1 MMSLSG
7 CNPIVSL
14 EASVQRER
22 KSTPG
27 HIMVKLQ
34 KNQREIL
41 KVVRKRVTSKELLLE

>member
-1 MMSLSG
+1 MMGLSG
-7 CNPIVSL
+7 YNPIVNL

-34 KNQREIL
+34 KNQRENQEQSEKGCL
-41 KVVRKRVTSKELLLE
+41 QRSYC